1 MKKREIKNPVTGK
14 TYKVIERKTSPSII
28 ENIKTLWKT
37 HRTKP
42 RKIYW

>member
-28 ENIKTLWKT
+28 ENIRTLWK
-37 HRTKP
+37 RDKTKA
-42 RKIYW
+42 RKRYW